1 MDGAVG
7 SARRLSR
14 SLASPCTPLPT
25 DERIELP
32 MKTAANVARPISF
45 DALEGAGLERAL
57 SLGGGGLF
65 FIAWLSSYLRALRE
79 GGVDLA
85 LAERVVGTSAGS
97 VVGATLCAG
106 RIDRLHTKISLL
118 GKTPRS
124 LSARLLNAE
133 QSPSQTRAAE
143 LAFNATD
150 ADEATVHAIGYA
162 ALGVTSSSA
171 RTMKAGMGFL
181 VGTRRWPSR
190 ALETT
195 CVDAYSA
202 ERCVITAD
210 DEVPLLDAVAA
221 SCSVPGFAAPQRIGD
236 RLCMDGGMIGTGVHL
251 DRVAGAA
258 RALVISLDGA
268 QGLPDAGLTIASG
281 ASATERAA
289 LEASGTKVL
298 HLSPERAETGSLM
311 APSSIPVALEMG
323 ARQGRAE
330 VGRVRAFWR

>member
-1 MDGAVG
+1 M
-7 SARRLSR
+7 R
-14 SLASPCTPLPT
+14 
-25 DERIELP
+25 
-32 MKTAANVARPISF
+32 KAANVARPISF
-45 DALEGAGLERAL
+45 AALAGANLERTV

-65 FIAWLSSYLRALRE
+65 FIAWLSSYLLALRD

-97 VVGATLCAG
+97 VVGASLCAG
-106 RIDRLHTKISLL
+106 RVDRLHTKMSLL
-118 GKTPRS
+118 AKTPAT

-133 QSPSQTRAAE
+133 QSPSQARAAE
-143 LAFNATD
+143 LAFYATD
-150 ADEATVHAIGYA
+150 AEEATVHAIGYA

-171 RTMKAGMGFL
+171 RAMKAGMGFL
-181 VGTRRWPSR
+181 LGTRRWPSSV
-190 ALETT
+190 LETT

-251 DRVAGAA
+251 DRVAGAG
-258 RALVISLDGA
+258 RALVIALDGA
-268 QGLPDAGLTIASG
+268 KGLPDSGLTIASG
-281 ASATERAA
+281 AAAAERAA
-289 LEASGTKVL
+289 LEASGTQVL
-298 HLSPERAETGSLM
+298 HLSPEQAETGTLM
-311 APSSIPVALEMG
+311 APSSIPAALEMG
-323 ARQGRAE
+323 ARQGQAD